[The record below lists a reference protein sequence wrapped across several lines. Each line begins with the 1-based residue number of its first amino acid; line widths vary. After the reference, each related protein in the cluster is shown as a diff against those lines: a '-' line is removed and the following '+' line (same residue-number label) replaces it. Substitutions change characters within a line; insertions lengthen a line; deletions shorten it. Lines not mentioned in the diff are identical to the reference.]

1 MQTLDYPRCHRPM
14 TKPAPNSD
22 LFKRADSLESLFG
35 HLEKTTE
42 NLDHVI
48 GDGQQQFE
56 ELKQRVER
64 LEKIVQKKPTAPTDN
79 RDQADES
86 QPSEDAA

>member
-1 MQTLDYPRCHRPM
+1 M

-22 LFKRADSLESLFG
+22 LSKQADNLESLFN

-56 ELKQRVER
+56 ELKERVER
-64 LEKIVQKKPTAPTDN
+64 LEKIVQKSPTVPTK
-79 RDQADES
+79 
-86 QPSEDAA
+86 QPNPDDDAHPSKHAA